1 MYAVKANKIYTID
14 VAEKQ
19 RFIDLGYKIA
29 DVKNG
34 SLIFEKVETKEDRE
48 IKKLKAENEELK
60 AKLKKKGSK

>member
-14 VAEKQ
+14 AADKQ
-19 RFIDLGYKIA
+19 HFIDLGYKMA
-29 DVKNG
+29 DVKNN